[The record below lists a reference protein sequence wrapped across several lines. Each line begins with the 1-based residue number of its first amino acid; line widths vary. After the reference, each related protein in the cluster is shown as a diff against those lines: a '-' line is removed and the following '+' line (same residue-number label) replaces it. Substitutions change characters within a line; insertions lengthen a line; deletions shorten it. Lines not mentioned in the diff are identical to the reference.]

1 MIKKELKQPVRH
13 KFLTLWEVMGS
24 NHMITIVLTII
35 GKSCFTYWFLSP
47 FIWRIEKQ
55 STTRGTTTTTY
66 GFSLAISLSLLTSLM
81 FLQHDLTDSRPL
93 LPLNKFLQLQYLT
106 SNDEYHPWQTNKL
119 SDERREMPCI
129 ICGSGDLAPPPPQS
143 YRSWPRGYP
152 RNHKCRG
159 PCNLFPPWSWARCSH
174 NISVCVYLAF
184 YPHNIGHIYIHIYMS
199 MYILTWGVGDLN
211 TRY

>member
-1 MIKKELKQPVRH
+1 
-13 KFLTLWEVMGS
+13 
-24 NHMITIVLTII
+24 MITIVLTIV

-93 LPLNKFLQLQYLT
+93 LPSNKFLQLQYLT
-106 SNDEYHPWQTNKL
+106 SNDEYHPWKTNKL
-119 SDERREMPCI
+119 PDERREMPCI

-159 PCNLFPPWSWARCSH
+159 PCNYFLHEAELDVPIIFLFVYILPSTH
-174 NISVCVYLAF
+174 IILGIYTYIYIYVYVYL
-184 YPHNIGHIYIHIYMS
+184 N
-199 MYILTWGVGDLN
+199 LGVGDLN